1 MTITTFNV
9 PGINGEES
17 AQSVASAVQPTQG
30 VSEVIVNVPAR
41 IVQVEYDP
49 DQLTAEVLKSVIESA
64 GFTVQR
70 YSHGKR

>member
-70 YSHGKR
+70 YSNGKR